1 MTQLIQTADG
11 SPTLYVPALDE
22 HYHSTHGA
30 VQEAEH
36 VYIRAGL
43 AEVLRGQ
50 PPAVRLLELGFGT
63 GLNALLTWEYLKANA
78 PGTHLHYETVEKYP
92 LDAALAEAYLQAL
105 PADDGR
111 QAAFRALHQ
120 APWGTNVVLD
130 GQFSLIKHAGSFEN
144 QAFPGTAYD
153 VIYFD
158 AFAPQK
164 QPELWTDE
172 ILGRCSNLLRAGAVI
187 VTYCAR
193 GALKRAWRAAGLQVE
208 TLPGAPGKREMV
220 RARRP

>member
-43 AEVLRGQ
+43 AEVLQ
-50 PPAVRLLELGFGT
+50 PLRPTARVLELGFGT
-63 GLNALLTWEYLKANA
+63 GLNALLTWEYLRAHA
-78 PGTHLHYETVEKYP
+78 PNTRLEYETVEKYP
-92 LDAALAEAYLQAL
+92 LDQALADAYLSAL
-105 PADDGR
+105 PADAER
-111 QAAFRALHQ
+111 QAAFRALHTT
-120 APWGTNVVLD
+120 PWETPTALD
-130 GQFSLIKHAGSFEN
+130 PQFTLFKRQGSFEALN
-144 QAFPGTAYD
+144 FLASSYD

-172 ILGRCSNLLRAGAVI
+172 ILIRTGNLLGAGAVI

-193 GALKRAWRAAGLQVE
+193 GALKRAWRAAGLEVE

-220 RARRP
+220 RARRS